1 MKSSHP
7 PRQRQSDQGEERV
20 GRPGGDPRQN
30 VTSGAES
37 QRNLG
42 GGERYPHRHEVLSL
56 VAVGWLDISDADLEI
71 TLANGLSI
79 GDIRRIL
86 LRLGQPTDAVRIS
99 LLDLARTGEP
109 AIVHLERRGAQPFR
123 HFVVFEALEGTT
135 VVLRDPAYGRR
146 RIHVAAFM
154 WHWTGAAV
162 FLRPQVVSVTSG
174 N

>member
-1 MKSSHP
+1 MTALATTLALLMAGVPSSSLP
-7 PRQRQSDQGEERV
+7 LRTFDEIRFEGVSRQS
-20 GRPGGDPRQN
+20 
-30 VTSGAES
+30 AEPS
-37 QRNLG
+37 CATASIATLMQMRRG
-42 GGERYPHRHEVLSL
+42 VHLSEAAL
-56 VAVGWLDISDADLEI
+56 WQEHLARLSDADLEI

-135 VVLRDPAYGRR
+135 VVLRDPAYGLR
-146 RIHVAAFM
+146 RIQIAAFM
-154 WHWTGAAV
+154 RHWTGVAV
-162 FLRPQVVSVTSG
+162 FLRP
-174 N
+174 